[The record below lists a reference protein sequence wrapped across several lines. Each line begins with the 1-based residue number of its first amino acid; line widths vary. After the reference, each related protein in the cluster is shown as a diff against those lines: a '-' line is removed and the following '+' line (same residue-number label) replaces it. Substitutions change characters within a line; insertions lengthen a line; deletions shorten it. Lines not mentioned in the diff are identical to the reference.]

1 MTRLIVQFSGYHE
14 NGQATQKK
22 YEILTIEG
30 NITIEIIKK
39 EIEKIGGLSP
49 FRGKKDIEI
58 HYIQAF

>member
-30 NITIEIIKK
+30 NITIDIIKK

>member
-30 NITIEIIKK
+30 NISIEIIKK

>member
-49 FRGKKDIEI
+49 FRGKKHIEI
-58 HYIQAF
+58 HYIQAL

>member
-22 YEILTIEG
+22 YEILIIEG
-30 NITIEIIKK
+30 NISIEIIKK

>member
-39 EIEKIGGLSP
+39 EIEKIGRLSP